1 MDSVC
6 MKNLYFN
13 HVRSHEMLNNNK
25 ILILTTRRGV
35 IMQTIIVCM
44 MNFTISITFKGHRD
58 QFKLNELYGT
68 DGI

>member
-1 MDSVC
+1 
-6 MKNLYFN
+6 
-13 HVRSHEMLNNNK
+13 
-25 ILILTTRRGV
+25 
-35 IMQTIIVCM
+35 MQNIIACM